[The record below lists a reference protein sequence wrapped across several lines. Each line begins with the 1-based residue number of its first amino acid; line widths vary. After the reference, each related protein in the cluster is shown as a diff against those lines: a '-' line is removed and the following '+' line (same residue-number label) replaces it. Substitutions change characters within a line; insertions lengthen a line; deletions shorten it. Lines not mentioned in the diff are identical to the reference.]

1 MSLPE
6 PQWLVINE
14 ANLEIQLHNTTLLED
29 LTFPIIP
36 G

>member
-1 MSLPE
+1 MSWPE

-14 ANLEIQLHNTTLLED
+14 VNLEIQLQNTTLLED
-29 LTFPIIP
+29 LTFPTIP